1 MKLMKDYQDVFA
13 WGYEDLKEFM
23 NGKFK
28 HQISLKA
35 DSTPFRQKQRQFNPK
50 VVDVIFNE
58 VDKMLKAK
66 IIYPIHHSTWV
77 ANIIPI
83 KKKNGEI
90 RICVDFCNVNQVSLK
105 DNYGL
110 PVMDHILQFV
120 FGSKLMSMLDGFSS
134 YNQISITSED

>member
-1 MKLMKDYQDVFA
+1 
-13 WGYEDLKEFM
+13 M

-58 VDKMLKAK
+58 VDKMLKEK
-66 IIYPIHHSTWV
+66 IIYPINHSTWV
-77 ANIIPI
+77 SNIIPV

-90 RICVDFCNVNQVSLK
+90 RICVDFHNVN
-105 DNYGL
+105 
-110 PVMDHILQFV
+110 
-120 FGSKLMSMLDGFSS
+120 
-134 YNQISITSED
+134 